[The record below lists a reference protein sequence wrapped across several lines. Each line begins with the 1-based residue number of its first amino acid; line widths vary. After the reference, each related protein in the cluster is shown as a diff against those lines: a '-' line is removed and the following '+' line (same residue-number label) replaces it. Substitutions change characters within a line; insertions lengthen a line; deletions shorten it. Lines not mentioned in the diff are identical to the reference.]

1 MQNLEAKFKLPDL
14 ERARRTAESL
24 GYQFMGVLRQH
35 DVFFRVARGKLK
47 LRQERSEKRA
57 EATLIHYGREPSDDL
72 KLSNYQIMRRGDPE
86 QMREILAAALGTLA
100 EVRKERALLT
110 KQNVRLHLDAV
121 DGLGSFGEIE
131 AVLGENA
138 TLAASRDEVDELLDA
153 LGVRRANLIG
163 VSYADMLRPV

>member
-24 GYQFMGVLRQH
+24 GYQFTGVLRQH

-47 LRQERSEKRA
+47 LREERSGERA
-57 EATLIHYGREPSDDL
+57 EVMLIHYGREPSHDL
-72 KLSNYQIMRRGDPE
+72 KLSNYQIMPVADPE
-86 QMREILAAALGTLA
+86 QMRAILAAALGTLA
-100 EVRKERALLT
+100 EVRKERALLI
-110 KQNVRLHLDAV
+110 KENVRLHLDAV

-131 AVLGENA
+131 AVLGEDA
-138 TLAASRDEVDELLDA
+138 ALAASREQVGELLDA